1 MQVNK
6 NKSSS
11 KLLLVYTN
19 GMFNVQ
25 LGVLSSKSIT
35 SQTLFSIE
43 NQNSFP
49 LEITQFNTEQSSTLL
64 CWSLS
69 LGSLRKQG
77 IVIPIK
83 AMSVVAAKGYLT
95 RRASFSGVAVPPG
108 VCFDFLTGTQDTGL
122 EFTVYLGDGHVI
134 LAGQGVTALSH
145 CVHSVILIGRVGGQK
160 GLFKGC
166 KGLGWLLSHP
176 AWKTRKPRYTT
187 LTSLRSDL
195 LLLLLFCLFVVFF
208 FYKFLAKINIIKC
221 LYLWSLIIS
230 VSLSSFWNHFL
241 VLYLDCLIHHMTA
254 PFQVCFSLVIKS
266 ISKISTL

>member
-6 NKSSS
+6 KQSSS

-95 RRASFSGVAVPPG
+95 RRAPFSGVAVPPG

-134 LAGQGVTALSH
+134 LAGQGVTTLSH
-145 CVHSVILIGRVGGQK
+145 CVHCVILIGRVGGQK

-195 LLLLLFCLFVVFF
+195 LLLFLFF
-208 FYKFLAKINIIKC
+208 FKFLADNNIIKC

-241 VLYLDCLIHHMTA
+241 VLYLDCLIHNMTD